1 MEGTAHRSAHEEP
14 TILTLRKVY
23 RDGLRPDRVGVLLA
37 LRAFRAPAAPA
48 KGYGSQTIARRI
60 RSRLSRRGGSAR

>member
-14 TILTLRKVY
+14 AILTLRKVY

-37 LRAFRAPAAPA
+37 LF
-48 KGYGSQTIARRI
+48 ARHSLWPGLLGRG
-60 RSRLSRRGGSAR
+60 RL

>member
-14 TILTLRKVY
+14 AILTLRKVY

-37 LRAFRAPAAPA
+37 LFASLRPA
-48 KGYGSQTIARRI
+48 GLLQV
-60 RSRLSRRGGSAR
+60 RLSNSLVFS